1 MTSRS
6 RLLIWKLI
14 GGCVVALTGGGCL
27 LPQPHTP
34 PVGLGLPEVALNL
47 PRVAQPADRAGLPTL
62 GRSEGVIQPIE
73 GDPGNA
79 LGGANSPIWQQPSSP
94 QQATN
99 GNISGSPIVEPPS
112 QGAISV
118 GAGRIPDTKAPLDN
132 SPGSLAGTPVT
143 PLAGCLIG
151 VSSGQL
157 VIEAPPDLDYELT
170 DTDDSAK
177 ECQITEGDFKG
188 RIWQVSAG
196 VQRITIRI
204 TKPVAAKF
212 TAEVQIQP
220 LKKSSA
226 QIYQDPLTQAWGLRI
241 FEETTSDELPA
252 GDKQSTAVSGASSG
266 S

>member
-1 MTSRS
+1 VTSRS

-14 GGCVVALTGGGCL
+14 GVCVVATGSGCL

-34 PVGLGLPEVALNL
+34 PVGLGLPEVAFNL
-47 PRVAQPADRAGLPTL
+47 PRVAQPADRTGLPTTD
-62 GRSEGVIQPIE
+62 RSEGVIQPVE
-73 GDPGNA
+73 GDPKNT
-79 LGGANSPIWQQPSSP
+79 LGGAVSPVWQQPLSP
-94 QQATN
+94 QQITN
-99 GNISGSPIVEPPS
+99 GNTNGPPIVEPPS
-112 QGAISV
+112 QGSISV
-118 GAGRIPDTKAPLDN
+118 GSGKIPDTKAPLEN

-157 VIEAPPDLDYELT
+157 VIEAPTDLDYELT
-170 DTDDSAK
+170 DPDGSAK
-177 ECQITEGDFKG
+177 ECQITESGFKG

-226 QIYQDPLTQAWGLRI
+226 QIYQDPLTQAWGLRL
-241 FEETTSDELPA
+241 FEETTSGESPT
-252 GDKQSTAVSGASSG
+252 GNKQSTAVSGASSG
-266 S
+266 T